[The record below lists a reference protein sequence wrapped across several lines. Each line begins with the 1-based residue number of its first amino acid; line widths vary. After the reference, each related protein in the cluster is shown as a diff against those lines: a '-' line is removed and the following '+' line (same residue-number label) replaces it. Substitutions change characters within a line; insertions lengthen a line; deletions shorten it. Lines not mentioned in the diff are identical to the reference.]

1 MGAMNMGN
9 LEKTVLERLAQ
20 AADWFCGQLTISEGR
35 AERDI
40 ELALQVIAESAA
52 EDGLTG
58 EGLIDARELFFDDLH
73 AFCDDPAALQDAIPV
88 AFEPPLETG
97 EYALLF
103 GLYLARAGIGCVVD
117 SQPKQHLLAALLL
130 ADVMEAQS
138 YWIGTRGLTRCRNPE
153 PRLLKAEQNLERRVR
168 ESLLRSEVSDSARRA
183 ANAKH
188 RKPGGSHDKRAQLQ
202 AIWASGKYTSRT
214 ICAEQECAALGMSFD
229 TARKALRNTPDPT

>member
-1 MGAMNMGN
+1 MGK
-9 LEKTVLERLAQ
+9 LQKTVLERLVN
-20 AADWFCGQLTISEGR
+20 AADWFLGHLTVSEGR
-35 AERDI
+35 TERDI
-40 ELALQVIAESAA
+40 ELALQAISESAA
-52 EDGLTG
+52 EEGLIG

-73 AFCDDPAALQDAIPV
+73 AFCDDPEALRNAVQID
-88 AFEPPLETG
+88 FEPPLEIG

-117 SQPKQHLLAALLL
+117 SLPKQHLLAALIL

-138 YWIGTRGLTRCRNPE
+138 YWFGTRGLTRCRYPE
-153 PRLLKAEQNLERRVR
+153 PRLLKAEQILERRVS
-168 ESLLRSEVSDSARRA
+168 ESLLRSEVSNSARRA

-202 AIWASGKYTSRT
+202 AIWASGKYSSRT